1 MMSLWDALRMNMM
14 ISYQELVRTF
24 LRFSQIQVCITDMMN
39 AVVSIKIIVITTIFT
54 RDIEPEFDANTD
66 TLHGGRVDVIPH

>member
-1 MMSLWDALRMNMM
+1 M
-14 ISYQELVRTF
+14 V
-24 LRFSQIQVCITDMMN
+24 N
-39 AVVSIKIIVITTIFT
+39 AVVSIKIIGITAIFT